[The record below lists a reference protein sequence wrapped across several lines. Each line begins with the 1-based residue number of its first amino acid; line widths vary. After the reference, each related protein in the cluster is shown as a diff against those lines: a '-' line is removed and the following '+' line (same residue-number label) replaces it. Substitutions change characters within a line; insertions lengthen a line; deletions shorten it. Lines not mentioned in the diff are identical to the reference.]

1 MKKYIL
7 AMSAAA
13 LMSSCGESLF
23 DTYKDYAGDGE
34 IRYVGKVNDLVAT
47 PGWQHITVSWTN
59 SQDPIVDK
67 VEVKWVE
74 GEKRDSVFLPAGTSS
89 YDIKDLTT
97 GSTYEISVMSV
108 DKDMKESIA
117 QTTYT
122 RPYNADHEMVQ
133 SFTRIVSKNYF
144 LHNHLLLT
152 FVGWGEEISDAYL
165 VYTQK
170 STGKEVRYELTPE
183 IVDGLYLDIPD
194 VDASKPVSLYRNGY
208 LQGCEDLIVNEP
220 ITLETDIAFDAEFKN
235 EMKRQF
241 GYDQIIP
248 QDWADN
254 VTSLDI
260 DWNISNLLDL
270 FKLPKLKTLNL
281 GKNRYVRA
289 DQRDDTEKGQ
299 SKFVDYEVCD
309 WVLKTMHELTG
320 LQVNRYDKHYNDLA
334 DADYIHNISHDGEPK
349 LDMIDLSEAT
359 VTMMPADDEELVEMG
374 WSSHPEYLVD
384 GDETTLWNPYM
395 TEKSIEYTLDIDL
408 KATHKVRGM
417 RLVQSYYDDANAS
430 LRSLSPALVK
440 VYKSTNG
447 SYYPLA
453 TFLEETTLGNSTG
466 EVNYI
471 NFAEATDIQH
481 VRIVVTTP
489 SYFKNYQISIAEIG
503 LYK

>member
-1 MKKYIL
+1 MKNYIF
-7 AMSAAA
+7 AIAAA
-13 LMSSCGESLF
+13 LLMSSCGESLY

-47 PGWQHITVSWTN
+47 PGWQHIMVSWTN

-74 GEKRDSVFLPAGTSS
+74 GERRDSVFLPAGTNS

-133 SFTRIVSKNYF
+133 SFTRIISKNYF
-144 LHNHLLLT
+144 LYNHLLLT

-170 STGKEVRYELTPE
+170 STGKEARYELTPE
-183 IVDGLYLDIPD
+183 IVDKLYLDLPD
-194 VDASKPVSLYRNGY
+194 VDATKPVSLYRNGY
-208 LQGCEDLIVNEP
+208 LQGCEDLIVNDP
-220 ITLETDIAFDAEFKN
+220 ITLDTDIAFDAEFKY

-289 DQRDDTEKGQ
+289 DQQGDTEKGQ
-299 SKFVDYEVCD
+299 SKFVDYELCD
-309 WVLKTMHELTG
+309 WVLKTMNKLTG
-320 LQVNRYDKHYNDLA
+320 LKVNRYDSHYSDLA
-334 DADYIHNISHDGEPK
+334 DADYINNVSHNGEPK
-349 LDMIDLSEAT
+349 MDMIDLSGAT

-384 GDETTLWNPYM
+384 GDEATQWNPYM
-395 TEKSIEYTLDIDL
+395 SGKSIEYTLDIDM

-417 RLVQSYYDDANAS
+417 RLVQSYYDESNAS
-430 LRSLSPALVK
+430 FRSLSPAMVK

-471 NFAEATDIQH
+471 NFAEATDIQY
-481 VRIVVTTP
+481 VRIVVNTP
-489 SYFKNYQISIAEIG
+489 SYFKNYQVSLAEIG

>member
-1 MKKYIL
+1 MKKYIF

-34 IRYVGKVNDLVAT
+34 IRYVGKVTDLVAT

-59 SQDPIVDK
+59 SNDPIVDK

-74 GEKRDSVFLPAGTSS
+74 GETRDSVFLPVGTSS

-108 DKDMKESIA
+108 DKNMKESIA

-122 RPYNADHEMVQ
+122 RPYNADHELVQ

-152 FVGWGEEISDAYL
+152 FVGWSEEISEAYI

-170 STGKEVRYELTPE
+170 SSGKEVKYELTPE
-183 IVDGLYLDIPD
+183 TVNSLLLDLPD
-194 VDASKPVSLYRNGY
+194 VDATKPVLLYRNGY
-208 LQGCEDLIVNEP
+208 LQGCDDLIVNEP
-220 ITLETDIAFDAEFKN
+220 ITLDADVAFDAEFKS

-248 QDWADN
+248 QEWADN

-260 DWNISNLLDL
+260 DWNMSNLLDL

-289 DQRDDTEKGQ
+289 DQQGDTEKGQ
-299 SKFVDYEVCD
+299 SRFVDNEVCD
-309 WVLKTMHELTG
+309 WVLMKMHELTG
-320 LQVNRYDKHYNDLA
+320 LEVNRYDGHYNKLA
-334 DADYIHNISHDGEPK
+334 SASYIHDVAHSGEPTF
-349 LDMIDLSEAT
+349 DMIDLSNAT
-359 VTMMPADDEELVEMG
+359 VTMMPADDEELVDMG

-384 GDETTLWNPYM
+384 GDEGSLWNPYM
-395 TEKSIEYTLDIDL
+395 SEKSVEYTLDIDM

-430 LRSLSPALVK
+430 FRSLSPAMVK
-440 VYKSTNG
+440 IYKSSNG
-447 SYYPLA
+447 SYYPVA
-453 TFLEETTLGNSTG
+453 TFTEETTIGNSTG

-471 NFAEATDIQH
+471 NFAEATDIQY
-481 VRIVVTTP
+481 VRIVVLTP
-489 SYFKNYQISIAEIG
+489 SYFKNYQVSLAEVG